1 MEQSILNAEVESIAK
16 FGNTF
21 YMYMVTID
29 IFFIYFLY

>member
-1 MEQSILNAEVESIAK
+1 MEHNILNIAVEFLTK
-16 FGNTF
+16 FGNIF